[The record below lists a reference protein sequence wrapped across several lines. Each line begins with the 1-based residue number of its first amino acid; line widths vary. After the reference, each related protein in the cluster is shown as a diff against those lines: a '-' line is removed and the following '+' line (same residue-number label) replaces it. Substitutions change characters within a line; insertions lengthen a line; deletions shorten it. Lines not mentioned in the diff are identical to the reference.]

1 MEICFVDIPKLSDY
15 FLLIYLTLCQFFA
28 AILNTSLL
36 YWPVLILIAFIQSDE
51 FVQTRDHVTSIAYK
65 QTLKL
70 PAPKLRTQ
78 LDSRWLKRKNARS

>member
-36 YWPVLILIAFIQSDE
+36 YWPVLIPIAFIQSDE
-51 FVQTRDHVTSIAYK
+51 FVLFKPEIM
-65 QTLKL
+65 
-70 PAPKLRTQ
+70 
-78 LDSRWLKRKNARS
+78 